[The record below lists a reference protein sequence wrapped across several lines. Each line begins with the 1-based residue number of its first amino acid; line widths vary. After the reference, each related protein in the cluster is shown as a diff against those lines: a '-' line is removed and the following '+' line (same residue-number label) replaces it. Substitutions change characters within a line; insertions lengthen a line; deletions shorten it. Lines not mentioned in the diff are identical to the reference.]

1 MKTGCPGTAQSPSF
15 KYFAMA
21 STDTWIRKARRQV
34 NGKAV
39 RNDDLTTPS
48 VLSIL
53 SKISNHNHSS
63 QTSAISDTWFQPF
76 PFHTQNRMLLACIA
90 W

>member
-39 RNDDLTTPS
+39 RETT
-48 VLSIL
+48 
-53 SKISNHNHSS
+53 
-63 QTSAISDTWFQPF
+63 T
-76 PFHTQNRMLLACIA
+76 LLLPLYCQSYRK
-90 W
+90 